1 MKNELRRYFIN
12 NRKKISNSD
21 KKIWDDEI
29 KNKVIESKAYKN
41 AKSIFIY
48 YSTDDEIDTKKII
61 KEALL
66 DKKEVY
72 IPKITGKHTM
82 VPVLLKSFDDLV
94 YGKYKIKTSK
104 LKNTKENIDL
114 TIVPGLSFD
123 ENKYRL
129 GYGGGF
135 YDYYI
140 KNYKSFYVGLFY
152 QINKSYK
159 LNFDDFDQK
168 LDLVI
173 TDKNIY

>member
-21 KKIWDDEI
+21 KKIWDAEI

-48 YSTDDEIDTKKII
+48 YSTDEEIDTKEII
-61 KEALL
+61 KKAFL

-72 IPKITGKHTM
+72 IPKIIGKHQM
-82 VPVLLKSFDDLV
+82 KSVLLRSFDDLV
-94 YGKYKIKTSK
+94 NGKYNIKTSK
-104 LKNTKENIDL
+104 LEKSSEKIDL

-135 YDYYI
+135 YDNYI
-140 KNYKSFYVGLFY
+140 KNHKSFYIGLFY

-168 LDLVI
+168 LDLII
-173 TDKNIY
+173 TDKKIF

>member
-21 KKIWDDEI
+21 KKIWDEKI

-48 YSTDDEIDTKKII
+48 YSTDDEIDTKEII
-61 KEALL
+61 KKAFL

-72 IPKITGKHTM
+72 IPNIIGKHQM
-82 VPVLLKSFDDLV
+82 KAVLLRSFDDLV
-94 YGKYKIKTSK
+94 NGKYNIKTSK
-104 LKNTKENIDL
+104 IEKSSEKIDL

-135 YDYYI
+135 YDNYI
-140 KNYKSFYVGLFY
+140 KNHKSFYIGLFY

-159 LNFDDFDQK
+159 LNFDYFDQK
-168 LDLVI
+168 LDLII
-173 TDKNIY
+173 TDKKIF

>member
-1 MKNELRRYFIN
+1 MKNELRRYFLN

-48 YSTDDEIDTKKII
+48 YSTDDEIDTKEII
-61 KEALL
+61 KKAFL

-72 IPKITGKHTM
+72 IPKIIKKSEM
-82 VPVLLKSFDDLV
+82 IPVLLTSFDDLD
-94 YGKYKIKTSK
+94 YGKYKIKTSR
-104 LKNTKENIDL
+104 LEITNENIDL

-140 KNYKSFYVGLFY
+140 KNHKSFYIGLFY

-168 LDLVI
+168 LDLII
-173 TDKNIY
+173 TDKNIF

>member
-12 NRKKISNSD
+12 NRKKISPYD
-21 KKIWDDEI
+21 KKMWDEKI
-29 KNKVIESKAYKN
+29 KNKLLSSNHYKN

-48 YSTDDEIDTKKII
+48 YSIDDEIDTKEII
-61 KEALL
+61 KMAFL

-72 IPKITGKHTM
+72 IPKIIKKSEM
-82 VPVLLKSFDDLV
+82 IPVLLTSFDDLV
-94 YGKYKIKTSK
+94 DGKYKIKTSRLEK
-104 LKNTKENIDL
+104 SLEKIDL

-140 KNYKSFYVGLFY
+140 KNHKSFYIGLFY

-168 LDLVI
+168 LDLII
-173 TDKNIY
+173 TDKKIF

>member
-12 NRKKISNSD
+12 NRKKISKDN
-21 KKIWDDEI
+21 KKIWDKKI
-29 KNKVIESKAYKN
+29 KEKVIESDFYEN

-48 YSTDDEIDTKKII
+48 YSTDDEIDTKEII
-61 KEALL
+61 KKAFL

-72 IPKITGKHTM
+72 IPKIIGKNQM
-82 VPVLLKSFDDLV
+82 KAVLLRSFDDLV
-94 YGKYKIKTSK
+94 NGKYNIKTSK
-104 LKNTKENIDL
+104 LEKSSEKIDL

-135 YDYYI
+135 YDFYI
-140 KNYKSFYVGLFY
+140 KNHKSFYIGLFY

-168 LDLVI
+168 LDLII
-173 TDKNIY
+173 TDKNTY

>member
-1 MKNELRRYFIN
+1 MKKELRRYFIN
-12 NRKKISNSD
+12 NRTKIRPDD
-21 KKIWDDEI
+21 KKIWDKKI
-29 KNKVIESKAYKN
+29 KENFLESDFYKN
-41 AKSIFIY
+41 SKSIFIY

-61 KEALL
+61 KEAFL

-72 IPKITGKHTM
+72 IPKITGKHKM
-82 VPVLLKSFDDLV
+82 IPVLLKSFDDLV
-94 YGKYKIKTSK
+94 DGKYKIKTSK
-104 LKNTKENIDL
+104 LENTKENIDL

-123 ENKYRL
+123 KNKYRL

-140 KNYKSFYVGLFY
+140 KNHKSFYIGLFY

-168 LDLVI
+168 LDLII
-173 TDKNIY
+173 TDKKIY

>member
-12 NRKKISNSD
+12 NIKKISPNE
-21 KKIWDDEI
+21 KKIWDKKI
-29 KNKVIESKAYKN
+29 KEKIIESNFYKN

-48 YSTDDEIDTKKII
+48 YSTDDEIDTKEII
-61 KEALL
+61 KEAFL

-72 IPKITGKHTM
+72 IPKITGRHKM
-82 VPVLLKSFDDLV
+82 IPVLLTSFDDLID
-94 YGKYKIKTSK
+94 GAYKIKTSK
-104 LKNTKENIDL
+104 LEKSLEKIDL

-123 ENKYRL
+123 KNKFRL

-140 KNYKSFYVGLFY
+140 KNHKSFYIGLFY

-159 LNFDDFDQK
+159 LNFDNFDEK
-168 LDLVI
+168 LDLII
-173 TDKNIY
+173 TDKKIF

>member
-12 NRKKISNSD
+12 NRKKIPPSD
-21 KKIWDDEI
+21 KKMWDEKI
-29 KNKVIESKAYKN
+29 KNKLLSSNHYKN

-48 YSTDDEIDTKKII
+48 YSMDDEIDTKEII
-61 KEALL
+61 KKAFL

-72 IPKITGKHTM
+72 IPKIIKKSEM
-82 VPVLLKSFDDLV
+82 IPVLLTSFDDLID
-94 YGKYKIKTSK
+94 GAYKIKTSK
-104 LKNTKENIDL
+104 LEKSLEKIDL

-129 GYGGGF
+129 GYGGGY

-140 KNYKSFYVGLFY
+140 KNHKSFYIGLFY

-159 LNFDDFDQK
+159 LNFDHFDQK
-168 LDLVI
+168 LDLII
-173 TDKNIY
+173 TDKKIF

>member
-12 NRKKISNSD
+12 NRKKISKDN
-21 KKIWDDEI
+21 KKIWDKKI
-29 KNKVIESKAYKN
+29 KEKIIESDFYKN
-41 AKSIFIY
+41 ANSIFIY
-48 YSTDDEIDTKKII
+48 YSTDNEIDTKEII
-61 KEALL
+61 KKAFL

-82 VPVLLKSFDDLV
+82 KPVLLKSFDDLA

-104 LKNTKENIDL
+104 RNKTKVNIDL

-135 YDYYI
+135 YDLYI
-140 KNYKSFYVGLFY
+140 KNHKSFYLGLFY

-168 LDLVI
+168 LDLII
-173 TDKNIY
+173 TDKNTY

>member
-1 MKNELRRYFIN
+1 MKKELRRYFIN
-12 NRKKISNSD
+12 NRTKISSYDKQVWDEKIKEKVLESD
-21 KKIWDDEI
+21 F
-29 KNKVIESKAYKN
+29 YKN

-61 KEALL
+61 KEAFI

-82 VPVLLKSFDDLV
+82 IPVMLRSFDDLIN
-94 YGKYKIKTSK
+94 GKFKIKTSK
-104 LKNTKENIDL
+104 FDHTKENIDL

-135 YDYYI
+135 YDSYI
-140 KNYKSFYVGLFY
+140 KNHKSFYVGLFY

-159 LNFDDFDQK
+159 LNLDRFDQK
-168 LDLVI
+168 LDLII
-173 TDKNIY
+173 TDKKIY

>member
-48 YSTDDEIDTKKII
+48 YSTDDEIDTKEII
-61 KEALL
+61 KKAFL

-72 IPKITGKHTM
+72 IPKIIGKHQM
-82 VPVLLKSFDDLV
+82 KAVLLRSFDDLV
-94 YGKYKIKTSK
+94 NGKYNIKTSK
-104 LKNTKENIDL
+104 LEKSSEKIDL

-135 YDYYI
+135 YDNYI
-140 KNYKSFYVGLFY
+140 KNHKSFYIGLFY

-159 LNFDDFDQK
+159 LNFDHFDQK
-168 LDLVI
+168 LDLII
-173 TDKNIY
+173 TDKKIF

>member
-1 MKNELRRYFIN
+1 MKNELRRYFLN

-48 YSTDDEIDTKKII
+48 YSTVDEIDTKEII
-61 KEALL
+61 KEAFL

-72 IPKITGKHTM
+72 IPKITGKHKM
-82 VPVLLKSFDDLV
+82 IPVLLKSFDDLV
-94 YGKYKIKTSK
+94 DGRYKIKTSK

-123 ENKYRL
+123 KNKYRL

-140 KNYKSFYVGLFY
+140 KNHKSFYVGLFY

-168 LDLVI
+168 LDLII
-173 TDKNIY
+173 TDKSTY

>member
-12 NRKKISNSD
+12 NRKKISQDD
-21 KKIWDDEI
+21 KKNWDEKI
-29 KNKVIESKAYKN
+29 KEKVIESDFYKN

-48 YSTDDEIDTKKII
+48 YSKDDEIDTKEII
-61 KEALL
+61 KKAFL

-72 IPKITGKHTM
+72 IPKIKGKYQM
-82 VPVLLKSFDDLV
+82 KAVSLRSFDDLV
-94 YGKYKIKTSK
+94 NGKYNIKTSK
-104 LKNTKENIDL
+104 LEKSSEKIDL

-135 YDYYI
+135 YDNYI
-140 KNYKSFYVGLFY
+140 KNHKSFYIGLFY

-168 LDLVI
+168 LDLII
-173 TDKNIY
+173 TDKKIF

>member
-12 NRKKISNSD
+12 NRKKISQDN
-21 KKIWDDEI
+21 KKNWDEKI
-29 KNKVIESKAYKN
+29 KEKIIESDFYKN
-41 AKSIFIY
+41 SKSIFIY
-48 YSTDDEIDTKKII
+48 YSTDDEIDTKEII
-61 KEALL
+61 KKAFL

-72 IPKITGKHTM
+72 IPKITGKHKM
-82 VPVLLKSFDDLV
+82 IPVLLNSFDDLSD
-94 YGKYKIKTSK
+94 GKYKIKTSRLEK
-104 LKNTKENIDL
+104 TKENIDL

-140 KNYKSFYVGLFY
+140 KNHKSFYIGLFY

-159 LNFDDFDQK
+159 LNFDHFDQK
-168 LDLVI
+168 LDLII
-173 TDKNIY
+173 TDKKIF

>member
-12 NRKKISNSD
+12 NRKKISPSD
-21 KKIWDDEI
+21 KKIFDEKI
-29 KNKVIESKAYKN
+29 KNKLLSSNYYKN

-48 YSTDDEIDTKKII
+48 YSMDDEIDTKEII
-61 KEALL
+61 KKAFL

-72 IPKITGKHTM
+72 IPKITGKHQM
-82 VPVLLKSFDDLV
+82 KAVLLRSFDDLV
-94 YGKYKIKTSK
+94 NGKYNIKTSK
-104 LKNTKENIDL
+104 LEKSSEKIDL

-135 YDYYI
+135 YDNYI
-140 KNYKSFYVGLFY
+140 KNHKSFYIGLFY

-159 LNFDDFDQK
+159 LNFDHFDQK
-168 LDLVI
+168 LDLII
-173 TDKNIY
+173 TDKKIF

>member
-1 MKNELRRYFIN
+1 MKKELRRYFIN
-12 NRKKISNSD
+12 NRTKISPND
-21 KKIWDDEI
+21 KKIWDKKI
-29 KNKVIESKAYKN
+29 KEKLLESDFYKN
-41 AKSIFIY
+41 SKSIFIY

-61 KEALL
+61 KQAFL

-72 IPKITGKHTM
+72 IPKITGKYTM

-94 YGKYKIKTSK
+94 YGKYEIKTSK

-123 ENKYRL
+123 KNKYRL

-140 KNYKSFYVGLFY
+140 KNHKSFYLGLFY

-159 LNFDDFDQK
+159 LDFDDFDQK

-173 TDKNIY
+173 TDKKIY

>member
-1 MKNELRRYFIN
+1 MKKELRRYFIN
-12 NRKKISNSD
+12 NRKKIPKND
-21 KKIWDDEI
+21 KKNWDEKI
-29 KNKVIESKAYKN
+29 KNKLIKSEYYKN

-48 YSTDDEIDTKKII
+48 YSTEDEIDTKKII
-61 KEALL
+61 KQAFL

-72 IPKITGKHTM
+72 IPKIIGKHTM

-123 ENKYRL
+123 KNKYRL

-140 KNYKSFYVGLFY
+140 KNHKSFYLGLFY

-159 LNFDDFDQK
+159 LNFDKFDQK

>member
-21 KKIWDDEI
+21 KKIWDYEI

-48 YSTDDEIDTKKII
+48 YSTDDEIDTKEII
-61 KEALL
+61 KKAFL

-72 IPKITGKHTM
+72 IPKIIGKHQM
-82 VPVLLKSFDDLV
+82 KAVLLRSFDDIV
-94 YGKYKIKTSK
+94 NGKYNIKTSK
-104 LKNTKENIDL
+104 LEKSSEKIDL

-140 KNYKSFYVGLFY
+140 KNHKSFYIGLFY

-168 LDLVI
+168 LDLII
-173 TDKNIY
+173 TDKKLF

>member
-1 MKNELRRYFIN
+1 MKKELRRYFIN
-12 NRKKISNSD
+12 NRTKISPDD
-21 KKIWDDEI
+21 KKIWDKKI
-29 KNKVIESKAYKN
+29 KENFLESDFYKN
-41 AKSIFIY
+41 SKSIFIY

-61 KEALL
+61 KEAFL

-72 IPKITGKHTM
+72 IPKITGKHKM
-82 VPVLLKSFDDLV
+82 IPVLLKSFDDLV
-94 YGKYKIKTSK
+94 YGEYKIKTSK

-123 ENKYRL
+123 KNKYRL

-140 KNYKSFYVGLFY
+140 KNHKSFYVGLFY

-168 LDLVI
+168 LDLII
-173 TDKNIY
+173 TDKKIY

>member
-12 NRKKISNSD
+12 NRKKISKDN
-21 KKIWDDEI
+21 KKIWDKKI
-29 KNKVIESKAYKN
+29 KEKVIESDFYKN

-48 YSTDDEIDTKKII
+48 YSTDDEIDTKEII
-61 KEALL
+61 KKAFL

-72 IPKITGKHTM
+72 IPKIIGKHQM
-82 VPVLLKSFDDLV
+82 KAVLLRSFDDLV
-94 YGKYKIKTSK
+94 NGKYKIKTSK
-104 LKNTKENIDL
+104 LEITKEKINL

-135 YDYYI
+135 YDNYI
-140 KNYKSFYVGLFY
+140 KNHKSFYIGLFY

-159 LNFDDFDQK
+159 LNFDHFDQK
-168 LDLVI
+168 LDLII
-173 TDKNIY
+173 TDKKIF